1 MSIKNR
7 AILGVVAV
15 SAFIYIQ
22 ISEKKSESRLTNDEI
37 QSIIS
42 EVEQSFKD
50 AEKEILSKPDDPDT
64 PLVPDP
70 DPKKCVC
77 KGTGEIIQG
86 DGHVTPCPYHAE
98 PDKPD
103 KPDKPDEPQNLKCQ
117 CDTAS
122 TYCTCIKAYGSCS
135 CPKVKRTTGATLSP
149 DDSRGPSLFNR

>member
-1 MSIKNR
+1 MSIKNK
-7 AILGVVAV
+7 AFLGVVAV

-22 ISEKKSESRLTNDEI
+22 ISEKKSESWLTNDEI

-86 DGHVTPCPYHAE
+86 DGHVTPCPYHA
-98 PDKPD
+98 
-103 KPDKPDEPQNLKCQ
+103 KPDEPENLKCK

-122 TYCTCIKAYGSCS
+122 TYCDCIKVYGSCS
-135 CPKVKRTTGATLSP
+135 CPKVKRTTGPTRPNRVGVAAATL
-149 DDSRGPSLFNR
+149 NR